1 MKLLIAS
8 QQLFSSS
15 NPTQKNIPKIPSPNE
30 ARMHFMEPSAAGY
43 LVIASLA
50 SLAINIEGFYHYQ
63 TNGDDRVIGSIV
75 PWVAIGFTNAQR
87 EAIRSRGV
95 WLRIPCKIETENQ
108 NSLHTI
114 AVRLT
119 VKQRNRKQVTEY
131 IPISGFPIRFK
142 ELEEKARE
150 KWDAGD

>member
-1 MKLLIAS
+1 
-8 QQLFSSS
+8 
-15 NPTQKNIPKIPSPNE
+15 
-30 ARMHFMEPSAAGY
+30 MHFMEPSAAGY